1 MNADDI
7 ERVNRELRHICNEPD
22 DADPNRV
29 PPAPSAT
36 ETSSDIRR
44 LPDEPATEA
53 GRALLGMIHD
63 EIDSTTFSE
72 QEVCD
77 HILAIEREAAA
88 GALPSVVVDLLR
100 DVEREFVPIYGPSE
114 SGTRVDLATAFR
126 EWLALAAPPEASER

>member
-1 MNADDI
+1 MTTFCAACPV
-7 ERVNRELRHICNEPD
+7 RQGQCPD
-22 DADPNRV
+22 CGTFWLIA
-29 PPAPSAT
+29 
-36 ETSSDIRR
+36 RR